1 METVDRVR
9 KFITTNFYVADAAA
23 LSNDASLLDG
33 GVMDSTGVLE
43 LVTFLEAEFG
53 VTVAD
58 EEMLPANL
66 ESISKITAFVGRK
79 TSKPAT

>member
-9 KFITTNFYVADAAA
+9 KFVTTNFYVADVAA

-43 LVTFLEAEFG
+43 LITFLESEFG
-53 VTVAD
+53 LTVAD

-66 ESISKITAFVGRK
+66 ESINKITAFVGRK
-79 TSKPAT
+79 TSKPVS